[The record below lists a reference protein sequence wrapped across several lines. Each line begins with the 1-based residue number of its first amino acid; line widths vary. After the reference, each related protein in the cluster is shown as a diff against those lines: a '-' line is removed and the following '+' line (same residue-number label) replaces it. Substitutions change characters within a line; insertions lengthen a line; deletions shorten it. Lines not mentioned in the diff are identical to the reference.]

1 MATSRVA
8 TMDDKKTKQ
17 PNLETSKEFQRFEDV
32 TSKIFQVPINK
43 VRALEKAEKLK
54 KAKKDKPQAS
64 EG

>member
-1 MATSRVA
+1 
-8 TMDDKKTKQ
+8 MDDKKTKQ